1 MSAIILLVLL
11 GAALVFLETVL
22 VGGVWA
28 IAGIL
33 CCAWAV
39 WMALAEYGI
48 WAASIVGAVSI
59 ALCIAA
65 FLVWLYVIPKT
76 PFGKKFY
83 LNSKQDGKAPSADFS
98 RLVGCKGVAATVL
111 VPSGKVQIGENFYDA
126 NSVDLHIEQGTEVI
140 VVGADVFG
148 IKVKK
153 FKNKNRKTHMPIGT
167 IITVILGIVA
177 LVAFVVIISFINTWL
192 KALLAGAP
200 VSMLTLIAMRL
211 RGVPYGMI
219 VDSRIMAVKAGLDLT
234 INQLEEHYLAE
245 GHLIPTIQALIASDK
260 AGMDL
265 SWKQA
270 CAIDLATKGTGKTV
284 GEAVRTSIN
293 PKVIDCPNP
302 SSGRKSIDG
311 VAKDGIQVK
320 VRARVTVRTNLER
333 FVGGAQEETIIARV
347 GEGIV
352 TTIGS
357 ADSYKFVL
365 EHPDRIS
372 KVVLE
377 RGLDS
382 GTAYEILSID
392 IADVDVGENVGA
404 KLQEAQAMANKN
416 MAQAQAEIRRA
427 AAVALEQEMKAKVE
441 DMKAKVVE
449 AEAQVPL
456 ALAESLRSGKMGFM
470 DYYRL
475 KNIQADTSMRESISG
490 EKPKDK

>member
-1 MSAIILLVLL
+1 
-11 GAALVFLETVL
+11 
-22 VGGVWA
+22 
-28 IAGIL
+28 
-33 CCAWAV
+33 
-39 WMALAEYGI
+39 
-48 WAASIVGAVSI
+48 
-59 ALCIAA
+59 
-65 FLVWLYVIPKT
+65 
-76 PFGKKFY
+76 
-83 LNSKQDGKAPSADFS
+83 
-98 RLVGCKGVAATVL
+98 
-111 VPSGKVQIGENFYDA
+111 
-126 NSVDLHIEQGTEVI
+126 
-140 VVGADVFG
+140 
-148 IKVKK
+148 
-153 FKNKNRKTHMPIGT
+153 MPIGT

-392 IADVDVGENVGA
+392 IADVDVGEDVGA

>member
-1 MSAIILLVLL
+1 
-11 GAALVFLETVL
+11 
-22 VGGVWA
+22 
-28 IAGIL
+28 
-33 CCAWAV
+33 
-39 WMALAEYGI
+39 
-48 WAASIVGAVSI
+48 
-59 ALCIAA
+59 
-65 FLVWLYVIPKT
+65 
-76 PFGKKFY
+76 
-83 LNSKQDGKAPSADFS
+83 
-98 RLVGCKGVAATVL
+98 
-111 VPSGKVQIGENFYDA
+111 
-126 NSVDLHIEQGTEVI
+126 
-140 VVGADVFG
+140 
-148 IKVKK
+148 
-153 FKNKNRKTHMPIGT
+153 MPIGT

-192 KALLAGAP
+192 KALLAGAS